1 MNVIVFDTE
10 TTDVSKWK
18 FCYNVGWV
26 VYDPIAD
33 VRLVKRDFVVEQIWH
48 NTELFATA
56 YYATKRPIYIK
67 AMRARQTVMDK
78 WGYIMQT
85 MMRDIKK
92 YEVQCAYAYNSP
104 FDDAVFTFNCDWF
117 KTQNPFDNLP
127 IYDLVGLA
135 TQFITNTEEYRA
147 FCEEHECFTDAEN
160 YSVTAETVYKFLSND
175 PDFVEAH
182 TALADAEIE
191 AYILRAAFLKGAMI
205 DVEYSKQMPKR
216 KVLKPFKVM
225 VDGVVVAQG
234 KYVRKW
240 SKKDDIRFVTGDA

>member
-18 FCYNVGWV
+18 FCYNVGWI
-26 VYDPIAD
+26 VYDPVAD

-67 AMRARQTVMDK
+67 AMRARQTIMDK

-127 IYDLVGLA
+127 ITILLDLLPNSSRIRKNIGRSVKN
-135 TQFITNTEEYRA
+135 TNVSRMRKTIPSPLKR
-147 FCEEHECFTDAEN
+147 FT
-160 YSVTAETVYKFLSND
+160 SFFQTI
-175 PDFVEAH
+175 P
-182 TALADAEIE
+182 
-191 AYILRAAFLKGAMI
+191 ILLKPI
-205 DVEYSKQMPKR
+205 QLWQMPKLKHIFSVPLFS
-216 KVLKPFKVM
+216 KVL
-225 VDGVVVAQG
+225 
-234 KYVRKW
+234 
-240 SKKDDIRFVTGDA
+240 